1 MGVLSSFVHNRKR
14 IFLFIVSLNILIFC
28 LWIYVTIQKQTPIKT
43 TATVHFDQDAGELL
57 ATSRP
62 YGQFK
67 QSAIKTVA
75 ASHFEQHAGEL
86 LTASRPLG
94 FKQTPIKRVDAGHFK
109 QHTGELL
116 ATSRSS
122 RFKLTA
128 VNQSQVNKWQVI
140 FFKSLTRA
148 QERPGLVSSMKKALG
163 LYTYN
168 QSQLNKNNQ
177 FNLSED
183 GPRESIKIADQNGLL
198 QFLET
203 ASCKPISPDAVLYNR
218 VFKTGS
224 ETAGAILNFAGIM
237 MNYFYTRRK
246 YSRKIW
252 IRGGTPYSGLY
263 GERGAF
269 F

>member
-14 IFLFIVSLNILIFC
+14 IFVFIVSLNILIFC
-28 LWIYVTIQKQTPIKT
+28 LWIYVTIQKQTPIRSN
-43 TATVHFDQDAGELL
+43 ATVHLDQHAV

-62 YGQFK
+62 FGQ
-67 QSAIKTVA
+67 
-75 ASHFEQHAGEL
+75 
-86 LTASRPLG
+86 
-94 FKQTPIKRVDAGHFK
+94 FKQTPIKRVAVAHFE

-116 ATSRSS
+116 TTSRSS

-128 VNQSQVNKWQVI
+128 VNQSQVNQWQNI
-140 FFKSLTRA
+140 FFKSLARV
-148 QERPGLVSSMKKALG
+148 QERPGLVSSMKRALG

-177 FNLSED
+177 FNLFED
-183 GPRESIKIADQNGLL
+183 EPRESIKIADQNGLL

-224 ETAGAILNFAGIM
+224 ETAGAIFNFAGTM
-237 MNYFYTRRK
+237 MKYFYTRRK
-246 YSRKIW
+246 
-252 IRGGTPYSGLY
+252 
-263 GERGAF
+263 
-269 F
+269 